1 MLLQEAA
8 EISMHMMKT
17 EMQIK
22 IQGRFCY
29 LESQLC
35 CYIVT
40 FLNPDLS
47 SASSTNSMADR
58 IASIK
63 LQIVMDYD
71 YCLAF

>member
-1 MLLQEAA
+1 MIHQEDA
-8 EISMHMMKT
+8 EIGMHVIKA

-40 FLNPDLS
+40 WFIGLL
-47 SASSTNSMADR
+47 
-58 IASIK
+58 
-63 LQIVMDYD
+63 L
-71 YCLAF
+71 

>member
-1 MLLQEAA
+1 MMHQEDA
-8 EISMHMMKT
+8 EIGMHVIKA

-40 FLNPDLS
+40 WFIGLL
-47 SASSTNSMADR
+47 
-58 IASIK
+58 
-63 LQIVMDYD
+63 L
-71 YCLAF
+71 